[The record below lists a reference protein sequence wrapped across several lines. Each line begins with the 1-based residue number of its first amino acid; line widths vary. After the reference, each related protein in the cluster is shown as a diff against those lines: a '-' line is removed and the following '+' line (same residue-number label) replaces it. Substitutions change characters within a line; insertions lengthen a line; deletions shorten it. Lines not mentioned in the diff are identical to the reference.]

1 MTTLTDAAR
10 GEDGVARC
18 PWALSAPDYV
28 AYHDQEWGT
37 PTRGVQEVFERL
49 TLEGFQSG
57 LSWLIILRKR
67 ENFRRAFAGFEL
79 DAVAAMGA
87 ADIERLLGDAG
98 IVRNRLKIE
107 ATINNARATI
117 AMSTPLDEVLWEYAQ
132 PDRPP
137 RRTLAEVPGSTPESV
152 ALSKQ
157 LKKSGFRFVGPT
169 TAYSAMQ
176 AMGVVNDHLVDCWR
190 STADNQI

>member
-1 MTTLTDAAR
+1 MRQVSDAAR
-10 GEDGVARC
+10 GADGLARC

-37 PTRGVQEVFERL
+37 ATHGVKEVFERL

-79 DAVAAMGA
+79 DAVAAMDQS
-87 ADIERLLGDAG
+87 DIERLLSDAG

-107 ATINNARATI
+107 AAINNARATI
-117 AMSTPLDEVLWEYAQ
+117 AMSTPLDEVLWAYAQ

-137 RRTLAEVPGSTPESV
+137 RRTLADVPGSTPESV

-157 LKKSGFRFVGPT
+157 LKKFGFRFVGPT

-190 STADNQI
+190 STAADQL

>member
-1 MTTLTDAAR
+1 MKQVSDAAR
-10 GEDGVARC
+10 GADGLARC
-18 PWALSAPDYV
+18 PWALSAPDYG

-37 PTRGVQEVFERL
+37 PTHGLKEVFERL

-79 DAVAAMGA
+79 DAVAAMGQ

-117 AMSTPLDEVLWEYAQ
+117 AMSTPLDEVLWAYAQ
-132 PDRPP
+132 PHRPP
-137 RRTLAEVPGSTPESV
+137 RRTLADVPGSTPESL

-157 LKKSGFRFVGPT
+157 LKKLGFRFIGPT

-190 STADNQI
+190 STAADQL